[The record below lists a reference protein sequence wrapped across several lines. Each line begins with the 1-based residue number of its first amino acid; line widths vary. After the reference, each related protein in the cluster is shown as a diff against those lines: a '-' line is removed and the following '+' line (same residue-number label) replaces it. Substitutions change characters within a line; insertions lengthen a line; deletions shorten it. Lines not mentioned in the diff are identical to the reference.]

1 MTMTSVMVYR
11 AQHSAARV
19 QQKINIVRFYP
30 YCYNHRKNNMIDR
43 EARLMEEIVSRIRRA
58 SQPVQIVLF
67 GSSVRGDAGPDS
79 DLDILVVVP
88 NGTHRRR
95 TARDIFL
102 ALSGIG
108 RPKDIVVVTE
118 EDIKNYGSN
127 PSFVIAPA
135 LKEGRELYHAA
146 G

>member
-1 MTMTSVMVYR
+1 
-11 AQHSAARV
+11 
-19 QQKINIVRFYP
+19 
-30 YCYNHRKNNMIDR
+30 MIDR

-58 SQPVQIVLF
+58 SQPIQIVLF